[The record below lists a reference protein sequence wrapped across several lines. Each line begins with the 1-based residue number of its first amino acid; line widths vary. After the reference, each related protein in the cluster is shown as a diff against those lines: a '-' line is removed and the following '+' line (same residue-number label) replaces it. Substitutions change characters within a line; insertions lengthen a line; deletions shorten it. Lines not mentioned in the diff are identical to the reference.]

1 MAAETKVCP
10 LRPLEVPAQGAR
22 TVHFVDIAA
31 LDSLGLSTVARL
43 PYCLRVVLENA
54 VRNRARLMLSDAD
67 LARVG
72 KWAPGAEAFSIPL
85 VVSRVIL
92 PDSSGA
98 PALIDLAALRSSLAR
113 AGIAPEKVEPRIP
126 VDLVVDHSL
135 IVEEAGHPGAAL
147 RNAKL
152 EYERNGER
160 YSLLKW
166 AQSAFASL
174 RVAPPGIGIV
184 HQVHIERLA
193 RVIDVEDREG
203 VRIAFPEFVLG
214 GDSHTPMVGALGVF
228 GWGVGGIEA
237 EAAMLG
243 QPYMVRVDRVVG
255 VKLCG
260 RLPAGATATDLVLT
274 VTEKLRKV
282 GVVGQFVEFFGE
294 GARALSVADRATLA
308 NMAPEYGATIGFF
321 PIDDATLAYLRQTG
335 RDAAHVELIE
345 AYARATGLYRDGRAP
360 DPDYSEVVE
369 IDVGAVTPSV
379 AGPRRPQDRLAL
391 DRVKPT
397 FLNLLTASPDDG
409 GFGVESGARAINT
422 HFDDKEIALGHGAI
436 AIAAI
441 TSCTNTSNPHV
452 MLGAGLI
459 AQRAVALGLKP
470 RPWVKASLAPGSRV
484 VTRYLERAGLLDPLA
499 ALGFHVVGYGCTTCS
514 GKSGPLAP
522 EMARAIEERGLVAAS
537 VLSGNRN
544 FDGRIHRLIRANYIM
559 SPMLVVAYALAGRI
573 DIDLTRE
580 PLGQSADGAPVYL
593 TDLWPSA
600 ADIQA
605 LSLAP
610 DESALYRANYA
621 DMFDGDEL
629 WRDLTAQNGPLFDW
643 SEEST
648 YIIEPPF
655 YDVAESPA
663 DDLRGARVLGLF
675 DDFLTTDHI
684 SPAGEIPK
692 DSEAGRYLSGHGVPQ
707 RSFNAYTQRRGN
719 HEVMARGAFASPRI
733 RNLLAPDE
741 VGGFT
746 RHADGDVTSVFA
758 AAARYRETHTPLIV
772 IAGKGYG
779 MGSSRD
785 WAAKGTALLGVRA
798 VIAEDFERIH
808 RSNLVALGVAP
819 LQFMPGES
827 WRRLGLTGAETYEL
841 IGLRKACLE
850 GGMVTVRAREA
861 NGRETTFQVSAAL
874 DSASERACLAAGG
887 MFATIKQAFLTAA

>member
-1 MAAETKVCP
+1 MTAPIEPAP
-10 LRPLEVPAQGAR
+10 LRAIPPLAGAEGEVR
-22 TVHFVDIAA
+22 FVDLAA
-31 LDSLGLSTVARL
+31 LDAQGLARFETL

-54 VRNRARLMLSDAD
+54 VRNRAQLMLSDEEI
-67 LARVG
+67 ARVG
-72 KWAPGAEAFSIPL
+72 LWAPGVEPFSIPL
-85 VVSRVIL
+85 LVSRVIL

-113 AGIAPEKVEPRIP
+113 AGVAPEQVEPRIP

-147 RNAKL
+147 RNSAL

-166 AQSAFASL
+166 AQSAFSSL

-193 RVIDVEDREG
+193 RVIDTEARAG
-203 VRIAFPEFVLG
+203 YRLAFPEFVLG

-255 VKLCG
+255 VKLIG

-274 VTEKLRKV
+274 VTEKLRHV

-294 GARALSVADRATLA
+294 GARALSVTDRATLA
-308 NMAPEYGATIGFF
+308 NMAPEYGATIGYF
-321 PIDDATLAYLRQTG
+321 PIDDATIAYLRQTG
-335 RDAAHVELIE
+335 REDTHIALIE
-345 AYARATGLYRDGRAP
+345 AYARAAGFFRAADAP
-360 DPDYSEVVE
+360 DPAYSEYVE
-369 IDVGAVTPSV
+369 IDVSAVSASV
-379 AGPRRPQDRLAL
+379 AGPRRPQDRLPLQAVKHGFEAL
-391 DRVKPT
+391 LAKS
-397 FLNLLTASPDDG
+397 AQDG
-409 GFGVESGARAINT
+409 GFGASESSGVRARFGEEDIT
-422 HFDDKEIALGHGAI
+422 LRDGAI

-441 TSCTNTSNPHV
+441 TSCTNTSNPNV

-459 AQRAVALGLKP
+459 AQRAVARGLTT
-470 RPWVKASLAPGSRV
+470 RPWVKTSLAPGSRV
-484 VTRYLERAGLLDPLA
+484 VTRYLERAGLLAPLE

-522 EMARAIEERGLVAAS
+522 EMARAIEESGLVTAS

-559 SPMLVVAYALAGRI
+559 SPMLVVAYALAGRV
-573 DIDLTRE
+573 DIDLTTE
-580 PLGQSADGAPVYL
+580 PLGVGEDGAPIYL
-593 TDLWPSA
+593 ADLWPSQ

-605 LSLAP
+605 LALSP
-610 DESALYRANYA
+610 DESALYRKNYA
-621 DMFDGDEL
+621 DMFKGDAL
-629 WRDLTAQNGPLFDW
+629 WRDLEAQDGALFGWADQ
-643 SEEST
+643 ST
-648 YIIEPPF
+648 YILEPPF
-655 YDVAESPA
+655 YDLAQMLPE
-663 DDLRGARVLGLF
+663 DLSGARVLGLY

-692 DSEAGRYLSGHGVPQ
+692 ESEAGRYLSERGVPQ

-719 HEVMARGAFASPRI
+719 HEVMARGAFANPRI
-733 RNLLAPDE
+733 RNLLAPDHI
-741 VGGFT
+741 GGVT
-746 RHADGDVTSVFA
+746 RHASGEEMSMFA
-758 AAARYRETHTPLIV
+758 AAARYRGEDTPLIV
-772 IAGKGYG
+772 LAGKGYG

-798 VIAEDFERIH
+798 VIAEDYERIH

-819 LQFMPGES
+819 LQFLEGES
-827 WRRLGLTGAETYEL
+827 WRGLGLSGEEEFEL
-841 IGLRKACLE
+841 IGLKQACAD
-850 GGMVTVRAREA
+850 GGLVRVRARGADGVLKE
-861 NGRETTFQVSAAL
+861 FSVKAAL
-874 DSASERACLAAGG
+874 DSAAERACLAAGG
-887 MFATIKQAFLTAA
+887 MFATIKQAFLNAA